1 MDTAVFIAGKLVGAM
16 LRIETWLVA
25 LAVLSL
31 LAQMRGRPGL
41 ARALTGALMAG
52 LVALAVFPVG
62 AVLLRPL
69 EATFPAN
76 PPLAQV
82 EGIILLGGAE
92 DVAVSRQWGGA
103 QLGAAGERLMAV
115 AELARRFPAARV
127 IVTGGSGRLRD
138 AGGVTLSEAQISAG
152 FLERHGVA
160 ASRIL
165 LEEQSRTT
173 AENARRS
180 LAEAQGAEGGAWV
193 LVTSAYHM
201 PRAMQSFRAAGW
213 TGVVPYPVD
222 HRSGPVV
229 DGIGWDLARNLELS
243 NIAVREWVGRLAYRI
258 LQR

>member
-1 MDTAVFIAGKLVGAM
+1 METAVFIIGKLVGAM

-41 ARALTGALMAG
+41 ARALTGGLIAA
-52 LVALAVFPVG
+52 LVALAVFPIG
-62 AVLLRPL
+62 AALLRPL

-82 EGIILLGGAE
+82 GGIILLGGAE
-92 DVAVSRQWGGA
+92 DVAPSRQWGGA

-115 AELARRFPAARV
+115 AELARRFPEARV
-127 IVTGGSGRLRD
+127 IVTGGGGRLRD
-138 AGGVTLSEAQISAG
+138 AGGVALSEAQISAG
-152 FLERHGVA
+152 FLERHGVS
-160 ASRIL
+160 ASRIM

-180 LAEAQGAEGGAWV
+180 IAGAPVAEGEVWV
-193 LVTSAYHM
+193 LVTSAFHM
-201 PRAMQSFRAAGW
+201 PRAMQSFQAAGW
-213 TGVVPYPVD
+213 TGLVPFPVD
-222 HRSGPVV
+222 YRSGPVI
-229 DGIGWDLARNLELS
+229 DGIGWDLARNLELL
-243 NIAVREWVGRLAYRI
+243 NIALREWVGRLAYRI